1 MYHQG
6 RTTGFNGQDRSLF
19 WMEKNLV
26 RSTLFVAVCI
36 CGLCVES
43 WEIPRIDCMTCDRSA
58 WGGWPDHSNRSGV
71 VLNDNS
77 FHWLKKPLTNQSFV
91 VGIEKGDNV
100 CVRSL
105 LTTSKTVTSM
115 EEIEAAV
122 QVVVSGFTDIT
133 TGIFNWLTWK
143 CQYNCSY

>member
-1 MYHQG
+1 M
-6 RTTGFNGQDRSLF
+6 
-19 WMEKNLV
+19 
-26 RSTLFVAVCI
+26 
-36 CGLCVES
+36 
-43 WEIPRIDCMTCDRSA
+43 
-58 WGGWPDHSNRSGV
+58 
-71 VLNDNS
+71 LNDNS

-133 TGIFNWLTWK
+133 TGIFN
-143 CQYNCSY
+143 